1 VVAIGVICL
10 LVGIGI
16 GAAGSSS
23 KTSKPTPTP
32 AQLEAQAEATKAR
45 IHREEAEKAASERVT
60 AAKEKKEARERAAEA
75 RATAHKEREEAA
87 QKHSEE
93 QKEKQEAAEKI
104 ANETKVFTG
113 SATENL
119 GTVNVETESVLTWT
133 CSGCSESNF
142 IINSSSGPTSVLVNS
157 LKETSGHT
165 VIDEGTYKDFDVEG
179 EGAWTVRI
187 SPNG

>member
-1 VVAIGVICL
+1 MNISIPPRPPSPPEPPTKVRGASDGPKLPWWQRGRGVVA
-10 LVGIGI
+10 
-16 GAAGSSS
+16 
-23 KTSKPTPTP
+23 T
-32 AQLEAQAEATKAR
+32 
-45 IHREEAEKAASERVT
+45 
-60 AAKEKKEARERAAEA
+60 
-75 RATAHKEREEAA
+75 
-87 QKHSEE
+87 
-93 QKEKQEAAEKI
+93 AEKI

-179 EGAWTVRI
+179 EGAWTVRV